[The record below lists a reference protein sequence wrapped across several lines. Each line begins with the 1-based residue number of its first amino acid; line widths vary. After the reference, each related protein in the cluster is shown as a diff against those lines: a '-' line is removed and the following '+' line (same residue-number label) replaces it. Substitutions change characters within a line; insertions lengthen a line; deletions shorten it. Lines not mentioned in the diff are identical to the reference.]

1 VTAQLRAEL
10 LKQRSTWT
18 NLGLLS
24 AMLGLVLLAVL
35 LHGLAL
41 PEEHLQTT
49 SDQLTLVVGWGE
61 KLGVLF
67 AGLLGAMS
75 ITSEIRH
82 GTIRPTFLVTP
93 KRPRVVAAKVVV
105 GMFVGATFGLIAAAL
120 AIGAGSA
127 ALATRGIENQ
137 LDAGAYTLLLAGAA
151 GAAALWAA
159 IGVGLGAV
167 VRDQVPALI
176 GICAWLL
183 LIEGLLLGDLFEA
196 VGDVSRFA
204 PGAAAAAISGQEP
217 DKLLA
222 PAVALVLL
230 GLYAA
235 AAAVAASVATARRDV
250 V

>member
-1 VTAQLRAEL
+1 MRAQLRAEL
-10 LKQRSTWT
+10 LKQRSTRT

-24 AMLGLVLLAVL
+24 ALLGFVLLAVL
-35 LHGLAL
+35 LHGFAL
-41 PEEHLQTT
+41 PADHLETT
-49 SDQLTLVVGWGE
+49 SEQLTRVVGWGE

-82 GTIRPTFLVTP
+82 GTIRPAFLVTP
-93 KRPRVVAAKVVV
+93 QRPRVVAAKVVA
-105 GMFVGATFGLIAAAL
+105 GMLFGAGFGLIATAL
-120 AIGAGSA
+120 AVGAGSA

-137 LDAGAYTLLLAGAA
+137 LDAGAYALLLGGAA
-151 GAAALWAA
+151 TAAALWAA
-159 IGVGLGAV
+159 IGVGLGAI

-222 PAVALVLL
+222 PAVAIVLL

-235 AAAVAASVATARRDV
+235 AAAVAGSVATERRDV
-250 V
+250 A

>member
-1 VTAQLRAEL
+1 VTGQLRAEL
-10 LKQRSTWT
+10 LKQRSTRT
-18 NLGLLS
+18 TLGLLS
-24 AMLGLVLLAVL
+24 AMLGFVVLAVL
-35 LHGLAL
+35 LHGFAL
-41 PEEHLQTT
+41 PADQVETT
-49 SDQLTLVVGWGE
+49 SEQLTLVVGWGE

-75 ITSEIRH
+75 VTSEIRH

-93 KRPRVVAAKVVV
+93 QRARVVAAKVVAA
-105 GMFVGATFGLIAAAL
+105 MFIGAGFGLIATAFAV
-120 AIGAGSA
+120 GAGSA

-137 LDAGAYTLLLAGAA
+137 LDASAYALLLAGAA
-151 GAAALWAA
+151 AAAALWAA

-183 LIEGLLLGDLFEA
+183 LVEGLLLGDLFA
-196 VGDVSRFA
+196 TVGDVSRFA

-230 GLYAA
+230 ALYAVT
-235 AAAVAASVATARRDV
+235 AAVAGSVTTARRDV
-250 V
+250 A

>member
-1 VTAQLRAEL
+1 MTAQLRAEL
-10 LKQRSTWT
+10 LKQRSTRT

-24 AMLGLVLLAVL
+24 AMLGFVLLAVL
-35 LHGLAL
+35 LHGFAL
-41 PEEHLQTT
+41 PAEHVETT
-49 SDQLTLVVGWGE
+49 SEQLTMVVGWGE

-93 KRPRVVAAKVVV
+93 QRSRVVAAKVVA
-105 GMFVGATFGLIAAAL
+105 GMFFGAGFGLIATAFAV
-120 AIGAGSA
+120 GAGSA

-137 LDAGAYTLLLAGAA
+137 LDAAAYSLLLAGGAA
-151 GAAALWAA
+151 AAALWAA

-176 GICAWLL
+176 GLCAWLL

-217 DKLLA
+217 DTLLA
-222 PAVALVLL
+222 PAVALPLL
-230 GLYAA
+230 VLYAV
-235 AAAVAASVATARRDV
+235 AAAVAGSIATARRDV
-250 V
+250 A

>member
-1 VTAQLRAEL
+1 MRAQLRAEL
-10 LKQRSTWT
+10 LKQRSTRT

-24 AMLGLVLLAVL
+24 AMLGFVLLAVL
-35 LHGLAL
+35 LHGFAL
-41 PEEHLQTT
+41 PAEHLETT
-49 SDQLTLVVGWGE
+49 SEQLALVVGWGE

-75 ITSEIRH
+75 LTSEIRH

-93 KRPRVVAAKVVV
+93 QRPRVVAAKVVA
-105 GMFVGATFGLIAAAL
+105 GMLFGAGFGLVATAL
-120 AIGAGSA
+120 AVGAGSA
-127 ALATRGIENQ
+127 ALATRGIDNQ
-137 LDAGAYTLLLAGAA
+137 LDAGAGTMLLAG
-151 GAAALWAA
+151 GIVAAALWAA

-217 DKLLA
+217 DKLLG

-230 GLYAA
+230 ALYAA
-235 AAAVAASVATARRDV
+235 TAAVAGAVATARRDV
-250 V
+250 A

>member
-10 LKQRSTWT
+10 LKQRSTRT

-24 AMLGLVLLAVL
+24 AMLAFVLLAVL
-35 LHGLAL
+35 LHGFAL
-41 PEEHLQTT
+41 PAEHLET
-49 SDQLTLVVGWGE
+49 SSEQLTMVVGWGE

-67 AGLLGAMS
+67 AGLLGVMS

-93 KRPRVVAAKVVV
+93 QRPRVVAAKVVV
-105 GMFVGATFGLIAAAL
+105 GMLFGAGFGLLAAAL
-120 AIGAGSA
+120 AVGAGSA

-137 LDAGAYTLLLAGAA
+137 LDASAYALLLAGAA
-151 GAAALWAA
+151 AAAALWAA

-196 VGDVSRFA
+196 VGDVSQFA

-230 GLYAA
+230 ALYAA
-235 AAAVAASVATARRDV
+235 TAAVAGAVATTRRDV
-250 V
+250 A